1 MDGIAHLAV
10 ASNGVVQLAAAM
22 MIMGI
27 ILLIGRMIRRSCKP
41 IQSLFLPTSVVAGVL
56 AMLLGPQVAGPLA
69 ERFLGEEHALS
80 GGIIPQWTMDV
91 WSQLPSVLISV
102 VFAGLLMGKI
112 LPSVGEIWKKSGPQV
127 LFGYTLAFGQYA
139 LGFMLVL
146 FILTPFFGLD
156 EKAGALMEIA
166 FTGGHGTAA
175 GLSSTFEQVG
185 FEEGRDLALGMAT
198 VGVVFG
204 VIMGTFFVNIGVRSS
219 KIILARQEPTSAE
232 DDFDISQIHRNE
244 DDNAEPSDGA
254 ASDPLSRHLA
264 LIGVAVAIGWV
275 LKQCLVFLERLTWGR
290 WTDVELMPLIPLF
303 PLAMIGGVI
312 LQLIL
317 VMLKCEKIIDRRVVN
332 RISGAALDIIIIAA
346 MATIS
351 LQILGDN
358 IIPLLLFCLVA
369 FGWLIFA
376 FWILAPRMMPESWF
390 ERALGDVGQSS
401 GMAVTGLLLM
411 RIADP
416 KNRSGAIEG
425 FGYKQLLFEPLVGG
439 GLFTALSVPLTVQF
453 GAVPMLITS
462 LVLSIIFLTSGLLMG
477 RSLRSA

>member
-1 MDGIAHLAV
+1 MDGLTHLAV
-10 ASNGVVQLAAAM
+10 ASGGVVELAAAM

-27 ILLIGRMIRRSCKP
+27 VLLVGRMIRKNCKP
-41 IQSLFLPTSVVAGVL
+41 IQALFLPTSVVAGVI
-56 AMLLGPQVAGPLA
+56 AMLIGPQVLGPLA
-69 ERFLGEEHALS
+69 GRYLGEEHPLAD
-80 GGIIPQWTMDV
+80 GIIPQWAMDA
-91 WSQLPSVLISV
+91 WSELPKVLISV

-112 LPSVGEIWKKSGPQV
+112 LPSVREIWKKSGPQV

-139 LGFMLVL
+139 LGFTLVI

-175 GLSSTFEQVG
+175 GLSATFEQVG
-185 FEEGRDLALGMAT
+185 FEEGRDLALGLAT

-204 VIMGTFFVNIGVRSS
+204 VIMGTLFVNIGVRSS
-219 KIILARQEPTSAE
+219 KIIVARQEPTRPE
-232 DDFDISQIHRNE
+232 EDFDIDQIHRNDQE
-244 DDNAEPSDGA
+244 EAPPSDDA
-254 ASDPLSRHLA
+254 EDDPLSQHLA
-264 LIGVAVAIGWV
+264 LIAVAIAIGWL
-275 LKQCLVFLERLTWGR
+275 LKQCLVLLEKLTWGR
-290 WTDVELMPLIPLF
+290 WAEVELMPLIPLF

-317 VMLKCEKIIDRRVVN
+317 VMMRRERLIDRRVIN
-332 RISGAALDIIIIAA
+332 RICGASLDIIIVAA

-351 LQILGDN
+351 LEVLGGN
-358 IIPLLLFCLVA
+358 IVPFLLFSLVA
-369 FGWLIFA
+369 FGWLIFS
-376 FWILAPRMMPESWF
+376 FWVLAPRMMPDRWF

-425 FGYKQLLFEPLVGG
+425 FGYKQLLFEPFVGG
-439 GLFTALSVPLTVQF
+439 GLITALSVPFTVQF
-453 GAVPMLITS
+453 GAVPMLIAS
-462 LVLSIIFLTSGLLMG
+462 LVLTIIFLTCGLVMG
-477 RSLRSA
+477 RNLRSA